1 MDRRQNVSDAC
12 DRIEPNADVI
22 FSLADDFVWASW
34 PGTDFKGPTR
44 SMRRRHRDD
53 ARLPRAM

>member
-22 FSLADDFVWASW
+22 FSLADDFVCGS
-34 PGTDFKGPTR
+34 
-44 SMRRRHRDD
+44 
-53 ARLPRAM
+53 LPVP